1 MAALSGSILT
11 LLILVAT
18 KVAAYCL
25 VSEPDDRQCEPCQ
38 GTGYQPPGEVPQEKT
53 GVDDDELTDAV
64 SKETVKLEE
73 AASTTSCDAASLTT
87 SGAGK
92 DLHTSTKP
100 TSGAG
105 NDLHI
110 PLLSD
115 DGGEER
121 GDARC

>member
-1 MAALSGSILT
+1 MAALSGSVLT

-25 VSEPDDRQCEPCQ
+25 VGEPEARPCDTCQ
-38 GTGYQPPGEVPQEKT
+38 GTGYQPPGDVPQKNA
-53 GVDDDELTDAV
+53 GADNDELTDAV
-64 SKETVKLEE
+64 SEEAVKLEE
-73 AASTTSCDAASLTT
+73 AASTTSCDAASL
-87 SGAGK
+87 
-92 DLHTSTKP
+92 P

-115 DGGEER
+115 DGGEEL
-121 GDARC
+121 GDARRCRSA